1 MKTKNIERTI
11 NFDHLFNLMLKEKDL
26 GKIASGYLCDIKG
39 IDRGMV
45 FNGLLPKKLIGY
57 CPERRALAFPLIRG
71 FLIVGIQ
78 YLTIE
83 SAEVDGKIMPEG
95 EEYSHEESDLETGIF
110 NMQKN
115 FREVIITNGILNLL
129 STGMAGVSI
138 PSLKTLSQLQ
148 LFLDMKAKVCFTNAV
163 DKDTAVKRVLEIL
176 PKARIITL
184 PQEFTHVNHLL
195 LAKGQDA
202 VKKLFSE
209 AAVMTPEKQP
219 LRPKGSEAYDEAA
232 CRYFTEPG
240 PVNTDAALEAAK
252 RRAKDLNIGKIL
264 VSSCSGATARKALD
278 VFGGDYSIIVV
289 THVTGFKEPDY
300 QELPEDER
308 TYLLGRGAQVLTSEH
323 AFGGVGRAFRN
334 KTGTYQIDEVI
345 AYTLRTFGQGTKVAI
360 EIALMA
366 ADAGLVRTDEDII
379 SIGGTTQGVDTALV
393 LRATNT
399 HTFFDLKVKEVICK
413 PVSF

>member
-1 MKTKNIERTI
+1 MKAKDTKGTI
-11 NFDHLFNLMLKEKDL
+11 DFDHLFDLMLKEEDI

-39 IDRGMV
+39 IDRGIV
-45 FNGLLPKKLIGY
+45 FNDLLAKKLIGY

-83 SAEVDGKIMPEG
+83 SGEFDGKIREEG
-95 EEYSHEESDLETGIF
+95 EEYCHEESDLETGVF

-115 FREVIITNGILNLL
+115 FREVIITDGILDLL

-148 LFLDMKAKVCFTNAV
+148 LFLDMKATVCFSNAV
-163 DKDTAVKRVLEIL
+163 VKDTAVKKVLEIL
-176 PKARIITL
+176 PKARIIAL
-184 PQEFTHVNHLL
+184 PQEFKHLNHLL

-209 AAVMTPEKQP
+209 AAVRTPEKQP
-219 LRPKGSEAYDEAA
+219 SRPKGNEAYDEAI

-240 PVNTDAALEAAK
+240 PVNTDVVLEAARK
-252 RRAKDLNIGKIL
+252 RAKELNIDKIL

-278 VFGGDYSIIVV
+278 LLGGNYSIIVV

-300 QELPEDER
+300 QELPAEER
-308 TYLLGRGAQVLTSEH
+308 TYLLDRGAQVLTSEH

-334 KTGTYQIDEVI
+334 KTGTYQIDEII

-379 SIGGTTQGVDTALV
+379 SIGGTAQGVDTALV
-393 LRATNT
+393 LRATNA

-413 PVSF
+413 PASF